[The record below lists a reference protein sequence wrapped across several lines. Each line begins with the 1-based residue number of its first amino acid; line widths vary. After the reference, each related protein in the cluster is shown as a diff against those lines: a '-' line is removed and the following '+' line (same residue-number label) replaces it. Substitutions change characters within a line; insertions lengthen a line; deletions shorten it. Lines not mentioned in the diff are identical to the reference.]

1 MNAAPVRAAVP
12 SPAVARAA
20 RTGVGRHGVP
30 AEGRRARRGVAVLAG
45 SAAVL
50 LVIVAASLVLGVRTI
65 DPGEVW
71 HALVSPDLAD
81 PDQAVVVQLRIPR
94 TVIGLAAGAALGLA
108 GTLIQGVT
116 RNPIA
121 DPGLLGINAGAS
133 LAVVLCIS
141 LLGVTAPLGFIWFA
155 FAGATIAAAVV
166 FAIGGARPVRLA
178 LVGAA
183 VTALLT
189 PLIALVLLRDTEA
202 FNQYRFWAVGS
213 LTGRDLSTVA
223 VLWPFLVVGT
233 VLAALLAHRFNL
245 LALGDDVAAALGQ
258 RVGITRAVA
267 GLALVLLCGTAV
279 AFAGPIALVGLVVP
293 HAARRLAGSDYRW
306 ITALAV
312 LLGPIMLLS
321 ADVIGR
327 LVVPNAELE
336 AGVVAAFLGAPVL
349 IAIARSRRVAG
360 L

>member
-1 MNAAPVRAAVP
+1 MSAATTVVTA
-12 SPAVARAA
+12 SPARPSVRDSTVE
-20 RTGVGRHGVP
+20 RP
-30 AEGRRARRGVAVLAG
+30 RARRGIAVLAI
-45 SAAVL
+45 AAVA
-50 LVIVAASLVLGVRTI
+50 LVAVVAVSLALGVRLI
-65 DPGEVW
+65 DPADVW
-71 HALVSPDLAD
+71 QALVAPDLTD
-81 PDQAVVVQLRIPR
+81 PDQAVVVQLRVPR
-94 TVIGLAAGAALGLA
+94 TILGIAAGVALGLA

-121 DPGLLGINAGAS
+121 DPGLLGVNAGAS

-141 LLGVTAPLGFIWFA
+141 LLGVGSPLGYIWFA
-155 FAGATIAAAVV
+155 FAGAAAAAVIV
-166 FAIGGARPVRLA
+166 FAIGGAQPVRLA

-183 VTALLT
+183 LTALLT

-223 VLWPFLVVGT
+223 ALWPFLAVGV
-233 VLAALLAHRFNL
+233 VLAAGLAHRLNL

-258 RVGITRAVA
+258 RVGVTRAVS

-279 AFAGPIALVGLVVP
+279 ALAGPIALVGLVVP
-293 HAARRLAGSDYRW
+293 HVARRLVGSDYRW
-306 ITALAV
+306 MTAAAV
-312 LLGPIMLLS
+312 LLGPIMLLA